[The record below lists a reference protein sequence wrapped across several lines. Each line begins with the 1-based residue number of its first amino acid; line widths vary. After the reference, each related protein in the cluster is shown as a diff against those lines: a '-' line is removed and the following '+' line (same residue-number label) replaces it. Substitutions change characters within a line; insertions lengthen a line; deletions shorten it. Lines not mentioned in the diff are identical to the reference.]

1 MNPLKINSITFL
13 FAFIVLLSA
22 CQVQQEEEGEVIASA
37 YEFKLYLSD
46 LERDIPDGLHGN
58 DSLLFV
64 QNYIN
69 RWMQEKVILHSSIEN
84 LNDED
89 KQLEDKVEKY
99 RNSLLIYNY
108 HKRFIQQNLDTIVS
122 DQEVNEY
129 YQSHLKDFELKDNIV
144 KVMFIKLDKESKN
157 IKEVKKLMK
166 SNLPEDRVKIK
177 DLADRV
183 AVNYFLDDEA
193 WLLFDDLLKEVP
205 IKTYNQESFLKNNT
219 FFSIDDSL
227 YTTLVKINGF
237 QIKNSVSPLSFEYDR
252 ISSIILNKRK
262 LMLITRL
269 ENDLMERARNEGKLK
284 YLN

>member
-1 MNPLKINSITFL
+1 MKINSISFL
-13 FAFIVLLSA
+13 FVFVILLSA

-46 LERDIPDGLHGN
+46 LECDIPDGLHGN

-69 RWMQEKVILHSSIEN
+69 RWMQEKVILHSSLEN

-157 IKEVKKLMK
+157 INEVKKLMK
-166 SNLPEDRVKIK
+166 SNLPEDRDKIK